1 MPKISA
7 QKKLENFIKTRR
19 VVEMGDLLGVVQ
31 TTSRMTVFRHLS
43 GIAYLC
49 SYSHAGRYY
58 THKDIPQ
65 FSVDGLWFYDSIGFS
80 QNGSLKKT
88 VTFLVHNS
96 EVGRFHSDL
105 ERQLRI
111 RVHNVLLD
119 LVKSSQI
126 DRMKV
131 EGQYLYLS
139 TEEARRNRQI
149 EQRDKLSAQVSR
161 VPAVLSEVMV
171 IEVLAEVIRQSDRR
185 PRADQVASALAIRGL
200 PIAENDVAAVF
211 DHYDVEKK
219 TPDSR

>member
-185 PRADQVASALAIRGL
+185 PRPDQVASALAIRGL

-211 DHYDVEKK
+211 DHYEVEKK

>member
-119 LVKSSQI
+119 LVNSSQI